1 MFLLTA
7 MDFSSSLSLLLNNRK
22 PRLGRAGGTVVVYW
36 YIGSESQG
44 VELRFKDRVKI
55 VKQRMSLSKDFKA
68 PSFQFRRE
76 ESSNKIRKLL
86 KYFSFMF
93 SVLCSK
99 MMSKFFIIFK
109 IFTGCAGI
117 PFCCVVI
124 GC

>member
-1 MFLLTA
+1 MFT
-7 MDFSSSLSLLLNNRK
+7 
-22 PRLGRAGGTVVVYW
+22 GTSVAKVKV
-36 YIGSESQG
+36 SNS
-44 VELRFKDRVKI
+44 VKI

-99 MMSKFFIIFK
+99 MMSKFSLFSKFSQ
-109 IFTGCAGI
+109 
-117 PFCCVVI
+117 VVPAFRFAVL
-124 GC
+124 

>member
-1 MFLLTA
+1 MFLFTA

-99 MMSKFFIIFK
+99 MMSKFSLFSKFSQ
-109 IFTGCAGI
+109 
-117 PFCCVVI
+117 VVPAFRFAVL
-124 GC
+124 